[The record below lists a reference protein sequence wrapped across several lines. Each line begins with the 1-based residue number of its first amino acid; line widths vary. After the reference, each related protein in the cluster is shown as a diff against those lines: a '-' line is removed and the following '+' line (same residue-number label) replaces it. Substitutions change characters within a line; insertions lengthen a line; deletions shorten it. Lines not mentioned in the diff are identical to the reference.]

1 MTSAAPR
8 AELFVHT
15 HDGVGESPVWS
26 VHDQRLWWSDIE
38 GQRIHALNW
47 SDREVRTLSL
57 IHI

>member
-38 GQRIHALNW
+38 GQRIHALN
-47 SDREVRTLSL
+47 LSL